1 MSGDIFSS
9 FFFFYSV
16 WECEIELV
24 SIFLKKLASQFL
36 NDREIIIEREKILFS
51 QTEEASLVLIVV
63 LQYFLVNYPGNDLY

>member
-1 MSGDIFSS
+1 M
-9 FFFFYSV
+9 
-16 WECEIELV
+16 
-24 SIFLKKLASQFL
+24 SIFLKKLASQLL

>member
-1 MSGDIFSS
+1 MWYRTREYIF
-9 FFFFYSV
+9 
-16 WECEIELV
+16 
-24 SIFLKKLASQFL
+24 KKLTSQLL

>member
-1 MSGDIFSS
+1 MWNRTREYIF
-9 FFFFYSV
+9 
-16 WECEIELV
+16 
-24 SIFLKKLASQFL
+24 KKLASQLL

>member
-1 MSGDIFSS
+1 MWNRTREYIF
-9 FFFFYSV
+9 
-16 WECEIELV
+16 
-24 SIFLKKLASQFL
+24 KKLTSQLL